1 MTSQDS
7 SKPSKQTVNVPGE
20 LVHPTRVKMAK
31 ADIRSYQALFVGLLR
46 GWLSGEV
53 APAAP
58 PAPSLPAAFPP
69 KHRQAHE
76 LLEEILSEGTA
87 KDADWITGNL
97 LNFVE
102 AIRSRKDKRGH
113 RRAS

>member
-1 MTSQDS
+1 MNDFVDVKARIDPDLHADFKAAA
-7 SKPSKQTVNVPGE
+7 SKRRT
-20 LVHPTRVKMAK
+20 TIK
-31 ADIRSYQALFVGLLR
+31 AALADLIKRYIDGDLQIETGR
-46 GWLSGEV
+46 E
-53 APAAP
+53 P
-58 PAPSLPAAFPP
+58 PAPPLPSAFQP

-76 LLEEILSEGTA
+76 LLEEILSDGTA

-102 AIRSRKDKRGH
+102 AIRSRKEKRGH